1 MASKKPLIVGITG
14 GIGSGKTTAA
24 KIFESLG
31 IPIYIADEKART
43 LTAENPEILS
53 YIRETY
59 GDGVFDENGALLRK
73 KLGEKVFGDKEKLK
87 ALNEV
92 IHPIVNRDFKEWT
105 AQQDAPYVLKE
116 AAVLFESGNYT
127 NCDYVILVVAPK
139 EIRINR
145 VMKRSGLS
153 REDIEARMHHQWS
166 DDDKLA
172 LSDFVIHN
180 DDDHELMPQ
189 IYDIH
194 EDIKRLANSGG

>member
-139 EIRINR
+139 EVRINR

-153 REDIEARMHHQWS
+153 REDIEARMLHQWS

>member
-1 MASKKPLIVGITG
+1 MASKKPLVVGITG

-43 LTAENPEILS
+43 LTAQNSEILS
-53 YIRETY
+53 YIRSTY
-59 GDGVFDENGALLRK
+59 GDEVFDDNGDLIRK
-73 KLGEKVFGDKEKLK
+73 KLGEQVFGDKEKLK

-92 IHPIVNRDFKEWT
+92 IHPIVSKDFKEWT

-139 EIRINR
+139 ETRIER
-145 VMKRSGLS
+145 VIKRSGLT

-180 DDDHELMPQ
+180 DDHHELMPQ